1 MGDMVVVD
9 VAIHVDVAEDA
20 DDDDNDAAW
29 MKGDR
34 WAGTR
39 NEMCDDVGAAVPND
53 SLPVALPV
61 VANGR
66 AEDGR
71 KAAVPDF
78 VML

>member
-1 MGDMVVVD
+1 
-9 VAIHVDVAEDA
+9 
-20 DDDDNDAAW
+20 
-29 MKGDR
+29 
-34 WAGTR
+34 
-39 NEMCDDVGAAVPND
+39 MCDDVGAAVPND